1 MVVLLWFV
9 LMSDAELPTVITAIS
24 NAQVEGFVAGTF
36 FAQGWSVIFRAIDI
50 ESLEKYLLANLES
63 ARDSLL
69 IFAPDLPGLTR
80 ARLDEVSKSVKQL
93 VGFSTQP
100 EKDIHLG
107 ELHLLPTTTTD
118 LVSLVRGFVRAPML
132 RQSTQTQRQAR
143 RAHVLAIG
151 SAGSNTG
158 CTTLAI
164 NIAMEMSVLEKQ
176 TLLIDANFRAP
187 SIAAL
192 LAIRNLNSD
201 SGWRTIAPSLSIAEI
216 VQDQASTF
224 ETLMEQATQSFE
236 RVVID
241 LGSISGLSNRLTD
254 RRWTSAMTTWSCD
267 QADELMIVARPDL
280 LGLHRLQQVGELIEK
295 TAIRSALSF
304 TLNMRDQGRK
314 GAEEEGKFLAI
325 TTALRPLCVRMIARD
340 SRAASTA
347 QSQKSTLIEVNERSA
362 LRKSIAKITSE
373 MVR

>member
-1 MVVLLWFV
+1 
-9 LMSDAELPTVITAIS
+9 MSDLELPTVITAIS
-24 NAQVEGFVAGTF
+24 SAQVEGFVAGTF

-50 ESLEKYLLANLES
+50 ESLENYLLANSER
-63 ARDSLL
+63 AQGSLL
-69 IFAPDLPGLTR
+69 IFAPDLPGITR
-80 ARLDEVSKSVKQL
+80 LRLDAVSKLVKQL

-107 ELHLLPTTTTD
+107 ELHFLPTTTTD

-132 RQSTQTQRQAR
+132 RQSTQTQRQVRKAQ
-143 RAHVLAIG
+143 VLAIG

-164 NIAMEMSVLEKQ
+164 NIAMELSILEKQ

-201 SGWRTIAPSLSIAEI
+201 SGWRKIAPSLSIAEI
-216 VQDQASTF
+216 VQDQAATF
-224 ETLMEQATQSFE
+224 EALMEQATQTFE
-236 RVVID
+236 RIVID

-267 QADELMIVARPDL
+267 QSDELMIVARPDL
-280 LGLHRLQQVGELIEK
+280 LGLHRLQQVSELIEK

-304 TLNMRDQGRK
+304 TLNMRAQGRK
-314 GAEEEGKFLAI
+314 GADEEAKFLAT
-325 TTALRPLCVRMIARD
+325 TTALKPLCVRVIARD
-340 SRAASTA
+340 GRAASSA
-347 QSQKSTLIEVNERSA
+347 ELQKSTLIEVNERSA
-362 LRKSIAKITSE
+362 LRKSIAKIASE
-373 MVR
+373 MVG